1 MTETSPWLDTIMD
14 VVLSPSLWL
23 GLALA
28 LSYSAL
34 FYSWQRGGMRQLG
47 RDLLAGCLGFG
58 LGELAGVLLNV
69 NFLVVGQVQ
78 LLMGTLGAVLALLIT
93 RRYGRPPPA
102 TNR

>member
-1 MTETSPWLDTIMD
+1 MASSPVLDTIMD

-34 FYSWQRGGMRQLG
+34 FYGWQRGGARQLG
-47 RDLLAGCLGFG
+47 RDMLAGCVGFG
-58 LGELAGVLLNV
+58 LGQLAGVLLGMNL
-69 NFLVVGQVQ
+69 LVVGQVQ
-78 LLMGTLGAVLALLIT
+78 LLAGSLGALVALLVGQ
-93 RRYGRPPPA
+93 RLAWPLA